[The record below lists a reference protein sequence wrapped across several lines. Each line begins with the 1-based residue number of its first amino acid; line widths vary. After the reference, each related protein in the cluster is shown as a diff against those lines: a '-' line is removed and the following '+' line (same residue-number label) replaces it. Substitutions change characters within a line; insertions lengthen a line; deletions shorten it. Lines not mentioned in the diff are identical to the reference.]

1 MFQRRVFSG
10 VFLRNC
16 LLAYLLVGL
25 SSSYMADSYRQFNNN
40 IQGENTEIYYRLISL
55 RFSYSLRENIY
66 R

>member
-1 MFQRRVFSG
+1 MFRRRIISG
-10 VFLRNC
+10 IFLRNC

-25 SSSYMADSYRQFNNN
+25 SSSYIADSYRQFNNN